1 MNKAI
6 FDYNGKKYT
15 IQCDKEDI
23 IEDIIGKFLSKSG
36 KSKNKLSFLYKG
48 QPIDEELTF
57 NECLD
62 DEDEDTNSIRILVN
76 EKDDSDPEDEEDEDD
91 LSDPEGVSMDD
102 FEDEIN
108 INNISYGNNFKLN
121 ELKELQTYTPN
132 NEVEQLLVLNDGRIL
147 TSQCFLDEDEESNY
161 KLCVYSIKNN
171 KFICQINLD
180 YDGIGEMYLMKD
192 GYIIIKTYARELKII
207 SITNDKI
214 KEIWKLEKKTGETIK
229 RLSENMFLIP
239 VDNGKKISG
248 FFSNIVFSDEMLYTY
263 KNGKLALYKDVKQL
277 YKSEKI
283 NNICHLK
290 QDEFAIYI
298 NKKALL
304 CGTKDCLVFY
314 NMRTDSIIKTLKV
327 GKGENSYEMFLI
339 NNDNLLISGD
349 RTTKLIDVKNRKFLK
364 EFIFEMLECPPI
376 ILNSSLILS
385 YRSHFI
391 QLYEFDNLKTIKLKE
406 EKKIRVGLV
415 EKYPGNKLIIYSE
428 KKLII
433 FG

>member
-76 EKDDSDPEDEEDEDD
+76 EKDDSDPEDNLLDQEDD
-91 LSDPEGVSMDD
+91 LMD

-108 INNISYGNNFKLN
+108 TNNKSNNFSYGNNFKLN

-171 KFICQINLD
+171 KFIC
-180 YDGIGEMYLMKD
+180 
-192 GYIIIKTYARELKII
+192 
-207 SITNDKI
+207 
-214 KEIWKLEKKTGETIK
+214 
-229 RLSENMFLIP
+229 
-239 VDNGKKISG
+239 
-248 FFSNIVFSDEMLYTY
+248 
-263 KNGKLALYKDVKQL
+263 
-277 YKSEKI
+277 
-283 NNICHLK
+283 
-290 QDEFAIYI
+290 
-298 NKKALL
+298 
-304 CGTKDCLVFY
+304 
-314 NMRTDSIIKTLKV
+314 
-327 GKGENSYEMFLI
+327 
-339 NNDNLLISGD
+339 
-349 RTTKLIDVKNRKFLK
+349 
-364 EFIFEMLECPPI
+364 
-376 ILNSSLILS
+376 
-385 YRSHFI
+385 
-391 QLYEFDNLKTIKLKE
+391 
-406 EKKIRVGLV
+406 
-415 EKYPGNKLIIYSE
+415 
-428 KKLII
+428 
-433 FG
+433 